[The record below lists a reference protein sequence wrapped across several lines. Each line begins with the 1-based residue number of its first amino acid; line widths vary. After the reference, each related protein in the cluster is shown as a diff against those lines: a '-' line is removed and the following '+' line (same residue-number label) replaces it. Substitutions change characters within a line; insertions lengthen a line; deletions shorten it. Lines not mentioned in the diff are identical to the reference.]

1 MCDRCKDQVSDA
13 FVNGMAR
20 ILWGNAWADHAEEH
34 DCFNLSGQEV
44 TEVMPEIPEVVY
56 RKAERLSGA
65 IEQAN
70 GLSLPAIFSQAMKAE
85 GKTVEH
91 EDYWGADA
99 EGFGSYL
106 AHMAVGSGVSWF
118 DDHAEFK
125 LSLGTDAE
133 PRDLVVPETDIACE
147 LQLFA
152 GDTCENESR
161 SGLVACSECA
171 CYGQPRET
179 CKNCGEEPSKYS
191 ALN

>member
-1 MCDRCKDQVSDA
+1 MCDRCDQVSDA
-13 FVNGMAR
+13 FVKGMAA
-20 ILWGNAWADHAEEH
+20 ILWGNAWADHVDEH
-34 DCFNLSGQEV
+34 DCFDLSGREV
-44 TEVMPEIPEVVY
+44 TEVMPEIPEVVW
-56 RKAERLSGA
+56 RRAERLAGT

-125 LSLGTDAE
+125 LTVIPREE
-133 PRDLVVPETDIACE
+133 PHDLIVPSSDIACE
-147 LQLFA
+147 LQLYA
-152 GDTCENESR
+152 NVACENESR
-161 SGLVACSECA
+161 SGRVSCSECA
-171 CYGQPRET
+171 CYGLPRET
-179 CKNCGEEPSKYS
+179 CKNCGHEPSKYS
-191 ALN
+191 ELN